1 MSGLLYE
8 PPAKYG
14 RPRGVRPAGNA
25 LPDAPP
31 ALQTAY
37 GLEPNVE
44 PLTRMQA
51 IHLLRR
57 AAFGATSE
65 QVTELVGM
73 PADQAASRIV
83 REALAAPVPEP
94 PAWAGYFPPW
104 GGTEAEIQRYADR
117 QGLWFARYVASWV
130 AEMVRGG
137 LREKLVLFWHD
148 HFATE
153 RNTYFWAIMAYQYVD
168 LLRANALGN
177 FREFVARMGV
187 CPAMLV
193 YLDGQLSTR
202 QEPNENYARELLEL
216 FTMGQL
222 DAGGA
227 SNYTQQD
234 IVELSRALAGWRVD
248 YHRFESVY
256 SYSRGDAGEKE
267 LFGQRGRYDYNAVH
281 DLIFEARSRQIADF
295 MARKLYREFVY
306 ETPTDEIAAS
316 LADIFLDSGFE
327 IAPVVQAILGS
338 RHFYAEEVIGS
349 KIKSPAALVVGLMKD
364 LGHRDVEQAGLYRV
378 ADSLRILGQRLLN
391 PPNVAGWPGYRTWIS
406 TSSLPQRWQELD
418 FLVRGG
424 IANRP
429 LNLVPLARQLLDAQ
443 DPLVVFN
450 APVALAEHFI
460 AAPLSELSLD
470 APEQF
475 AGDLDSFP
483 IPEEIANGPAHVQ
496 DLAKIF
502 LGSAPWYSWDL
513 YRQGIAF
520 AMTRYLLYLTQLP
533 EYQLT

>member
-1 MSGLLYE
+1 MSGPVYE
-8 PPAKYG
+8 PPVRYG
-14 RPRGVRPAGNA
+14 RPRGARAAGNA
-25 LPDAPP
+25 RSNAPP

-37 GLEPNVE
+37 GLEPKVE
-44 PLTRMQA
+44 PLTRAQA

-57 AAFGATSE
+57 AAFGAANE

-83 REALAAPVPEP
+83 REALAAPVIEP

-104 GGTEAEIQRYADR
+104 GGTDEERRKYANL
-117 QGLWFARYVASWV
+117 QGPWFAAMVASWIE
-130 AEMVRGG
+130 AMVRGG
-137 LREKLVLFWHD
+137 LREKLALFWHD

-153 RNTYFWAIMAYQYVD
+153 RETYFFAIMAYQYVE
-168 LLRANALGN
+168 LIQASALGN
-177 FREFVARMGV
+177 FKDFVIRIGV

-193 YLDGQLSTR
+193 YLDGRLSTR

-216 FTMGQL
+216 YTMGQL

-234 IVELSRALAGWRVD
+234 IVELSRALAGWQVD
-248 YHRFESVY
+248 YQRFEARY
-256 SYSRGDAGEKE
+256 SHSRGDASEKE
-267 LFGQRGRYDYNAVH
+267 LFGQRGRYDYRGVH
-281 DLIFEARSRQIADF
+281 DLIFEARARQIADF

-327 IAPVVQAILGS
+327 IAPVVQAILAS

-349 KIKSPAALVVGLMKD
+349 KIKSPAALVVGLMKE
-364 LGHRDVEQAGLYRV
+364 LGHIDVERTGLYRV

-406 TSSLPQRWQELD
+406 TSSLPQRWKELD

-424 IANRP
+424 VANRP
-429 LNLVPLARQLLDAQ
+429 LNLVPLARELLDAE
-443 DPLVVFN
+443 DPLVAFN

-483 IPEEIANGPAHVQ
+483 IPEEIANGPAHVR

-502 LGSAPWYSWDL
+502 LGSAPWYSWNL